1 MNILNKSIMRRNL
14 IQTAVKTKIP
24 LSLLHNFKPMS
35 YKVSL
40 SSNFSFVSEKNL
52 VKSQNSGF
60 YLIKTNSFSSS
71 RNF

>member
-14 IQTAVKTKIP
+14 IQTSVKTKIP
-24 LSLLHNFKPMS
+24 LSLLHNFKPLS

-40 SSNFSFVSEKNL
+40 SCNILSVSEKNC
-52 VKSQNSGF
+52 VKSQNNVF
-60 YLIKTNSFSSS
+60 YMIKRNSFSSS